1 MNNQLKFKLV
11 PGSKLFNDLRK
22 EVFDKK
28 KIINKTNL
36 TKTKTN
42 ISVSTKKIIK

>member
-22 EVFDKK
+22 EVFNKK

-36 TKTKTN
+36 TKTKTKTN
-42 ISVSTKKIIK
+42 ISVCTKK